1 MGSQQQQKKKKF
13 EKFLQVCDLFTF
25 KSRAKIW
32 PSSRTIQNRKTEKE
46 LQSEKLNLIKRTKL
60 SRKLRKKQLQIEQLV
75 MLAMFYTQ
83 KVANLCW
90 LQMLEK
96 NWEKLLK
103 VWMPDKNWKRYE
115 ISKKANLML
124 RKRKKVES
132 LLSQLL
138 KGNSN

>member
-1 MGSQQQQKKKKF
+1 MGQFSVSSRKRRNLKN
-13 EKFLQVCDLFTF
+13 FLQICNLFTF

-60 SRKLRKKQLQIEQLV
+60 YRKLRKKQLQIEQLV

-90 LQMLEK
+90 LQMPEK

-103 VWMPDKNWKRYE
+103 VCQTKIGKDTK
-115 ISKKANLML
+115 
-124 RKRKKVES
+124 
-132 LLSQLL
+132 SQ
-138 KGNSN
+138 